1 MVSSTF
7 NTVRLKPVE
16 ILHSLCYD
24 GDMQKI
30 ATRVFIGAS
39 VAFGILGI
47 IQVLTM
53 PDNDNDMS
61 DFNRV
66 IMRLLMASVF
76 IILSS
81 FALSIA
87 GKYLKDR

>member
-1 MVSSTF
+1 
-7 NTVRLKPVE
+7 
-16 ILHSLCYD
+16 
-24 GDMQKI
+24 MQKI
-30 ATRVFIGAS
+30 ATRVFMGTS
-39 VAFGILGI
+39 VIFGILGV

-61 DFNRV
+61 GFNRI
-66 IMRLLMASVF
+66 IMRLLMATVF
-76 IILSS
+76 IILTS